1 MALVQLA
8 LLCKELGLF
17 LAGQV
22 ERNISPCD
30 VFFWN
35 GIKDIQLMDT
45 IFTHTKYMIFF
56 LNNKDSFI
64 FCYKEN

>member
-30 VFFWN
+30 VFQWN
-35 GIKDIQLMDT
+35 GIKELQFMDT
-45 IFTHTKYMIFF
+45 ILTDTKYVIIFF
-56 LNNKDSFI
+56 K
-64 FCYKEN
+64 